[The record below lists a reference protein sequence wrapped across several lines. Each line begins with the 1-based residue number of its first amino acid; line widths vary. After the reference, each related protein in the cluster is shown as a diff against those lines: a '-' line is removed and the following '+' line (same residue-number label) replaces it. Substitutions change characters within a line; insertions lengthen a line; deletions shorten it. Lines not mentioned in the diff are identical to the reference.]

1 MDPSNELVPSIQYT
15 QRQLNVRYLSA
26 QSIDRYVSANSINLN
41 INFFFADITLV
52 GIQSIGT
59 PVPYQISTITV
70 FPIHK
75 DQVISGITIKSVIV
89 IQLIPI
95 QEGVLAET
103 WLEGVYEYG
112 VGENDTKAIE
122 DLIISLNEYLIVLN
136 KNRDTIGDS
145 AKKELDALQRLIGA
159 QASDHSGGH

>member
-1 MDPSNELVPSIQYT
+1 MEPSNELVPPIQYP
-15 QRQLNVRYLSA
+15 QQQLNVRYF
-26 QSIDRYVSANSINLN
+26 YPNSINLN
-41 INFFFADITLV
+41 IKFFYADIELA
-52 GIQSIGT
+52 GIQSSVML
-59 PVPYQISTITV
+59 VPSQTSTITV

-75 DQVISGITIKSVIV
+75 DQVIGGITIKSVIV
-89 IQLIPI
+89 VQLRPI
-95 QEGVLAET
+95 REGVLAET

-122 DLIISLNEYLIVLN
+122 DLVISLNEYLIVLN
-136 KNRDTIGDS
+136 TNRDTLGDS